1 MALSGLKKKDAP
13 GDAGAGAPVK
23 PAKVVK
29 ERRVAPPKAARA
41 NGVMVGLNIGNAA
54 IKAVEVT
61 AKNGQLSVTRL
72 ASVPT
77 PPDAYQN
84 GNVLSV
90 SALSNAIKTLW
101 KVGGFKGKAVVSSVA
116 GTGALVVRVIEV
128 PIMTDSQLADAMRAD
143 AQLYIPF
150 PPTEV
155 QMDFKAL
162 RELPRD
168 PDAATM
174 DVLLAAAQSEII
186 DLHIK
191 VLQGARL
198 DPRAVDVE
206 PIASG
211 RALSLQKRGD
221 TGGMVLDYNEISA
234 IANIGAFGT
243 EISLLRGDVLV
254 FTRTVSAGGN
264 SISQTIADTMG
275 VPLSEGERLK
285 IEQGDALA
293 PEGYGG
299 GAPDDFGFGD
309 SFGDQGGGFGGE
321 FDDFGLSQ
329 PASGAAA
336 SGGMTTVLDAPPA
349 NTTASEA
356 APASSDPFDLDFFNQ
371 GPKDEPGAGHGQKEG
386 EPPAVPFVMDDFDLI
401 PEVSTSQATPSNS
414 SPETKVP
421 TFNFDFDLPP
431 QDLPSAQKPVSA
443 SSPSALNVPKEQLPP
458 TARPSQASAPLPSAF
473 DFADFDLPSND
484 SAATSPSAP
493 PASGLVTP
501 ASDYTTPAS
510 PLVAPASPLV
520 APASPLAVP
529 PSPAPEFDLFSTGAG
544 GAGAMTPLS
553 PETMMPARTPEVG
566 GAPASAFAD
575 ASGAAPASGFAFDSP
590 LETAP
595 AAMPAAPFSS
605 LEPLAMSDEILPD
618 ATTGSFAAPL
628 AAETAPSSGGFDLD
642 TVFGGATPSPAGGAE
657 TSASLEPSLVPGTVT
672 PVATVSAGGA
682 APDGLALEGLDVGLG
697 AFDFGGGAEDIGGF
711 GAGLSGGTGDSSS
724 IYGALAPALE
734 ELASEIARSLSFYL
748 ERVPDAALSRVYL
761 TGGGALLKNIDVYLT
776 GRLGAPTSVF
786 NPLQSLPVSA
796 PASPITTQG
805 PLYTV
810 ALGLALRDFVD

>member
-1 MALSGLKKKDAP
+1 MALSGLKKNKDVSAE
-13 GDAGAGAPVK
+13 AGALAPAK
-23 PAKVVK
+23 AEKVVK
-29 ERRVAPPKAARA
+29 ERKAAPPKAALK
-41 NGVMVGLNIGNAA
+41 NGVMVGLNIGNAS
-54 IKAVEVT
+54 IKAVEVS

-90 SALSNAIKTLW
+90 SALSNAVKSLW
-101 KVGGFKGKAVVSSVA
+101 KTGGFKGKAVVSSVA

-128 PIMTDSQLADAMRAD
+128 PLMTDSQLADAMRAD

-174 DVLLAAAQSEII
+174 DVLLAAAQSEVI

-191 VLQGARL
+191 VLQGAKL
-198 DPRAVDVE
+198 DPHAVDVE

-211 RALSLQKRGD
+211 RTLSLQKRNES
-221 TGGMVLDYNEISA
+221 GGAPPDYNEISA

-264 SISQTIADTMG
+264 SISQAIADAMG

-293 PEGYGG
+293 PEGYGAG
-299 GAPDDFGFGD
+299 GADEFGLGG
-309 SFGDQGGGFGGE
+309 FGDQGSGFGGE

-329 PASGAAA
+329 PAQGGA
-336 SGGMTTVLDAPPA
+336 SPGMTTVLDAPA
-349 NTTASEA
+349 SGTTTSEE

-386 EPPAVPFVMDDFDLI
+386 EPPAVPFVMDNFDLI
-401 PEVSTSQATPSNS
+401 PEVSTPQAAAPNSPS
-414 SPETKVP
+414 EAKAP

-431 QDLPSAQKPVSA
+431 QDLPSAQNPVAA
-443 SSPSALNVPKEQLPP
+443 SSAGALNVPNEQLPP
-458 TARPSQASAPLPSAF
+458 TARPSQSSAPLPSAF
-473 DFADFDLPSND
+473 DFSDFDLPSNE
-484 SAATSPSAP
+484 SAA
-493 PASGLVTP
+493 
-501 ASDYTTPAS
+501 AS
-510 PLVAPASPLV
+510 PGASTEAPFAT
-520 APASPLAVP
+520 PASPLAVP
-529 PSPAPEFDLFSTGAG
+529 SAPNSEFDLFASGVGSAG
-544 GAGAMTPLS
+544 TSSPLS
-553 PETMMPARTPEVG
+553 PETMRPVFAPETGATPAPTSSNAPIAAPATGFSFDAPSETPPS
-566 GAPASAFAD
+566 APASTAFSA
-575 ASGAAPASGFAFDSP
+575 
-590 LETAP
+590 
-595 AAMPAAPFSS
+595 

-618 ATTGSFAAPL
+618 APGGTSAVPSGAQV
-628 AAETAPSSGGFDLD
+628 APSPDGFDLD
-642 TVFGGATPSPAGGAE
+642 TVFGGAPSSTPVGAE
-657 TSASLEPSLVPGTVT
+657 TTASLEPLLVPGTVT
-672 PVATVSAGGA
+672 PVATVSAGNA
-682 APDGLALEGLDVGLG
+682 APDGLALEGLDVDLG
-697 AFDFGGGAEDIGGF
+697 GFDFGGGAEDIGGF
-711 GAGLSGGTGDSSS
+711 GAGLSGTGGDGSS

-761 TGGGALLKNIDVYLT
+761 TGGGALLKNMDVYLT
-776 GRLGAPTSVF
+776 GRLGAPTSLF
-786 NPLQSLPVSA
+786 NPLQLLPVSA

-805 PLYTV
+805 PLFTV

>member
-1 MALSGLKKKDAP
+1 MALSGLKKNKDVSAE
-13 GDAGAGAPVK
+13 AGASAPAK
-23 PAKVVK
+23 AGKVVK
-29 ERRVAPPKAARA
+29 ERKAAPPKAALK
-41 NGVMVGLNIGNAA
+41 NGVMVGLNIGNAS
-54 IKAVEVT
+54 IKAVEVS

-90 SALSNAIKTLW
+90 SALSNAVKSLW
-101 KVGGFKGKAVVSSVA
+101 KTGGFKGKAVVSSVA

-128 PIMTDSQLADAMRAD
+128 PLMTDSQLADAMRAD

-174 DVLLAAAQSEII
+174 DVLLAAAQSEVI

-191 VLQGARL
+191 VLQGAKL
-198 DPRAVDVE
+198 DPHAVDVE

-211 RALSLQKRGD
+211 RTLSLQKRSES
-221 TGGMVLDYNEISA
+221 GGAPPDYNEISA

-264 SISQTIADTMG
+264 SISQAIADAMG

-293 PEGYGG
+293 PEGYGAG
-299 GAPDDFGFGD
+299 GADDFGLGG
-309 SFGDQGGGFGGE
+309 FGDQGSGFGGE

-329 PASGAAA
+329 PAQGGA
-336 SGGMTTVLDAPPA
+336 SPGMTTVLDAPSA
-349 NTTASEA
+349 GTTTSDG

-386 EPPAVPFVMDDFDLI
+386 EPPAVPFVMDNFDLI
-401 PEVSTSQATPSNS
+401 PEVSTSPTPSSNAPS
-414 SPETKVP
+414 EAKAP

-431 QDLPSAQKPVSA
+431 QDLPSAQNTVSA
-443 SSPSALNVPKEQLPP
+443 SSAGALNVPKEQLPP
-458 TARPSQASAPLPSAF
+458 TARPFQSSAPLPSAF
-473 DFADFDLPSND
+473 DFSDFDLPSNE
-484 SAATSPSAP
+484 STA
-493 PASGLVTP
+493 
-501 ASDYTTPAS
+501 AS
-510 PLVAPASPLV
+510 PGASTEAPFAM
-520 APASPLAVP
+520 PASPLAVP
-529 PSPAPEFDLFSTGAG
+529 SAPNSEFDLFSSGVG
-544 GAGAMTPLS
+544 GAGTSSPLS
-553 PETMMPARTPEVG
+553 PETMRPAFTPETG
-566 GAPASAFAD
+566 ATPAPTSSNAPIAAPSTGFSFDAPSETPPSAPASTAFSA
-575 ASGAAPASGFAFDSP
+575 
-590 LETAP
+590 
-595 AAMPAAPFSS
+595 

-618 ATTGSFAAPL
+618 APKGTSVVPSGAQV
-628 AAETAPSSGGFDLD
+628 APSSDGFDLD
-642 TVFGGATPSPAGGAE
+642 TVFGGAPSSTPVGAE
-657 TSASLEPSLVPGTVT
+657 TTASLEPLLVPGTVT
-672 PVATVSAGGA
+672 PVATVSAGNA
-682 APDGLALEGLDVGLG
+682 APDGLALEGLDVDLG
-697 AFDFGGGAEDIGGF
+697 GFDFGGGAEDIGGF
-711 GAGLSGGTGDSSS
+711 GAGLSGTGGDGSS

-761 TGGGALLKNIDVYLT
+761 TGGGALLKNMDVYLT
-776 GRLGAPTSVF
+776 GRLGAPTSLF
-786 NPLQSLPVSA
+786 NPLQLLPVSA

-805 PLYTV
+805 PLFTV

>member
-1 MALSGLKKKDAP
+1 VRGGAATSAMALSGLKKKKDGAP
-13 GDAGAGAPVK
+13 DAGASAPAK

-29 ERRVAPPKAARA
+29 EKKARPPKPALK

-61 AKNGQLSVTRL
+61 AKAGQLSVSRL
-72 ASVPT
+72 ATIPT

-90 SALSNAIKTLW
+90 SALANALKALW
-101 KVGGFKGKAVVSSVA
+101 KAGGFKGKAVVSSVA

-128 PIMTDSQLADAMRAD
+128 PLMTDAQLADAMRAD

-162 RELPRD
+162 RDLPRD

-191 VLQGARL
+191 ALQAGRL

-206 PIASG
+206 PIAAG
-211 RALSLQKRGD
+211 RALSYQKRIDAGNE
-221 TGGMVLDYNEISA
+221 MPDYNEISA

-254 FTRTVSAGGN
+254 FTRSVSAGGN
-264 SISQTIADTMG
+264 SLSQAIADALT

-293 PEGYGG
+293 PEGYG
-299 GAPDDFGFGD
+299 AMTDDFGFGGD
-309 SFGDQGGGFGGE
+309 FGEQSTGFGGE
-321 FDDFGLSQ
+321 FDDFGLNQ
-329 PASGAAA
+329 APASGQAPN
-336 SGGMTTVLDAPPA
+336 MTTVLDAPA
-349 NTTASEA
+349 EA
-356 APASSDPFDLDFFNQ
+356 TSPAPASSDPFDLDFFDQ

-386 EPPAVPFVMDDFDLI
+386 EPPINPFDFEDDTLLPTI
-401 PEVSTSQATPSNS
+401 APTGSQNQTPSQAATT
-414 SPETKVP
+414 SPQAAPTEAKTP

-431 QDLPSAQKPVSA
+431 QDLPSTQTPTTSTFGATGAPANVSGA
-443 SSPSALNVPKEQLPP
+443 PGAALPSAGGV
-458 TARPSQASAPLPSAF
+458 AGASAPVASAF
-473 DFADFDLPSND
+473 DFSDFDLPSAE
-484 SAATSPSAP
+484 SEGAGTPTTLTSTPVAPSVAAP
-493 PASGLVTP
+493 PAETSAFSEAPRLDVVPLAADLIPSASPVAG
-501 ASDYTTPAS
+501 ASDAGALPEFSFDAAPDAGGTT
-510 PLVAPASPLV
+510 
-520 APASPLAVP
+520 
-529 PSPAPEFDLFSTGAG
+529 SPAT
-544 GAGAMTPLS
+544 
-553 PETMMPARTPEVG
+553 
-566 GAPASAFAD
+566 APTTAFAQ
-575 ASGAAPASGFAFDSP
+575 P
-590 LETAP
+590 LT
-595 AAMPAAPFSS
+595 
-605 LEPLAMSDEILPD
+605 LSDEILPD
-618 ATTGSFAAPL
+618 TSATLSQAAAPIPD
-628 AAETAPSSGGFDLD
+628 AAFDLD
-642 TVFGGATPSPAGGAE
+642 AVFGAPEVPS
-657 TSASLEPSLVPGTVT
+657 TNI
-672 PVATVSAGGA
+672 PVATNFSPDATA
-682 APDGLALEGLDVGLG
+682 ENFLDTSLLPEATTPMATTPASDGLALEGLNVDMAGFGLG
-697 AFDFGGGAEDIGGF
+697 DAGDIGDFGV
-711 GAGLSGGTGDSSS
+711 GLSGAGNSDSSV

-761 TGGGALLKNIDVYLT
+761 TGGGALLKNLDVYLT

-786 NPLQSLPVSA
+786 NPLQMLPVSA
-796 PASPITTQG
+796 PVSPLTTQG
-805 PLYTV
+805 PVYTV

>member
-1 MALSGLKKKDAP
+1 MALSGLKKKKDTP
-13 GDAGAGAPVK
+13 GDAGTSAPVK
-23 PAKVVK
+23 PAKIVK
-29 ERRVAPPKAARA
+29 ERKAAPPKPARA

-61 AKNGQLSVTRL
+61 AKSGQLSVTRL

-101 KVGGFKGKAVVSSVA
+101 KTGGFKGKAVVSSVA

-168 PDAATM
+168 PDSATM

-211 RALSLQKRGD
+211 RALSLQKRTD
-221 TGGMVLDYNEISA
+221 AGGMVPDYNEISA

-264 SISQTIADTMG
+264 SISQTIADTLG

-293 PEGYGG
+293 PEGYGS
-299 GAPDDFGFGD
+299 GAGNDFGFGD
-309 SFGDQGGGFGGE
+309 GFGDQGAGFGGE

-329 PASGAAA
+329 PASGGA
-336 SGGMTTVLDAPPA
+336 SAGMTTVLDAPSA
-349 NTTASEA
+349 GTTTSEA

-386 EPPAVPFVMDDFDLI
+386 EPPAVPFVMNDFDLI
-401 PEVSTSQATPSNS
+401 PEVSNSQAAPSNS
-414 SPETKVP
+414 PSEAKAP

-431 QDLPSAQKPVSA
+431 QDLPSAQTPVSA

-458 TARPSQASAPLPSAF
+458 ATRPSQSSAPLPSAF
-473 DFADFDLPSND
+473 DFADFDLPSTQ
-484 SAATSPSAP
+484 SAVVAPNTP
-493 PASGLVTP
+493 PASGFATLTSDFATP
-501 ASDYTTPAS
+501 AS
-510 PLVAPASPLV
+510 
-520 APASPLAVP
+520 
-529 PSPAPEFDLFSTGAG
+529 SPAASSVPTSEFDLFSSGAG
-544 GAGAMTPLS
+544 SAGTSSPLS
-553 PETMMPARTPEVG
+553 PEAIMPAKAPEAG
-566 GAPASAFAD
+566 GAPALSFAD
-575 ASGAAPASGFAFDSP
+575 APAAAPSSGFAFDSP
-590 LETAP
+590 METPSAVAP
-595 AAMPAAPFSS
+595 STAFSS
-605 LEPLAMSDEILPD
+605 LEPLAMSDEVLPD
-618 ATTGSFAAPL
+618 ATTGSFAVPL
-628 AAETAPSSGGFDLD
+628 AAETTPVSGGFDLD
-642 TVFGGATPSPAGGAE
+642 TVFGGATPAPTGGAD
-657 TSASLEPSLVPGTVT
+657 TTASLEPPLVPGTVT
-672 PVATVSAGGA
+672 PVATVSAGNA
-682 APDGLALEGLDVGLG
+682 APDGLALEGLDVDLG
-697 AFDFGGGAEDIGGF
+697 GFDFGGGAEDIGGF
-711 GAGLSGGTGDSSS
+711 GAGLSGGGGDSSS

-776 GRLGAPTSVF
+776 GRLGAPTSLF